1 MCVCVVGLFA
11 GGADSG
17 VSGRE
22 QEEREGKH
30 LITLLYI
37 KQLAHYAF
45 SMTYVRIVL

>member
-1 MCVCVVGLFA
+1 MCGVGLFT

-45 SMTYVRIVL
+45 SMTYMYV